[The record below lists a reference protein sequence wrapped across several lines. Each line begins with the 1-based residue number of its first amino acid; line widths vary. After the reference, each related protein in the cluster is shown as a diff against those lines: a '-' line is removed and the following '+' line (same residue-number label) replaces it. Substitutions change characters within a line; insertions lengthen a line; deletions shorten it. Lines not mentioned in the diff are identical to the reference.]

1 MYMDPSL
8 PLLQLEV
15 SSKISSSRRRQQEQ
29 KYGQGDVAVGGRT
42 LFGDC
47 GWICGS
53 WVDGF
58 QDLEL
63 REVTARLLLPPESL
77 PARAGRK

>member
-29 KYGQGDVAVGGRT
+29 KYG
-42 LFGDC
+42 
-47 GWICGS
+47 
-53 WVDGF
+53 GF
-58 QDLEL
+58 PL
-63 REVTARLLLPPESL
+63 SSF
-77 PARAGRK
+77 